1 MKRFLTLLMVFIML
15 AMAGTGAAQNTP
27 GDFGDIQGHW
37 AEADIQLIS
46 GLKLM
51 NGTGMTEQGVRL
63 FSPDGILTRGELA
76 VVLQRTFQ
84 LDYDQLRFVQEPVA
98 SDYYSDVDN
107 QAWYAN
113 GVVMCAINN
122 IFSTSGSFDPDRPV
136 TRLETAQA
144 IYRCFNAK
152 GISVLM
158 IMLYPVFND
167 TGSLSQEEMNAVIF
181 INNTGI
187 MKSEN
192 NLFKPQDSV
201 TRAEVASILSRC
213 VKLLAV
219 DESLNGG
226 QYQVQAGQPFMV
238 VLDSN
243 PTTGFTWNIKDAGDD
258 NIISLLGSTYQ
269 TNASD
274 SQPAIVGQGGRQY
287 WYFKALQ
294 PGTAQLQMV
303 YARPWE
309 SVQPAK
315 VYSLTINVTPA
326 SANSGSITVS
336 NRAVKSNS
344 DYMSVDLN
352 IPVISGWADQELQS
366 RLNTRLEK
374 DALDLQDELQA
385 EIESYVKYNQE
396 NDFPIRPYELVT
408 RYQECYQNNAML
420 SLYVD
425 YYQYT
430 GGAHGSTDRRPYNID
445 LKNGQDIALKDLF
458 LSGYDYR
465 TALNTLISEQ
475 IAAEPDMYFTGDMG
489 FKGITDDQRYY
500 IQNGF
505 LVVYF
510 SQYEIAPYA
519 AGFPEFKIPLA
530 DLKGGLRAD
539 LML

>member
-15 AMAGTGAAQNTP
+15 AMAGTGAAQNMP

-37 AEADIQLIS
+37 AEADIHLIT

-396 NDFPIRPYELVT
+396 NGFPIRPYELVT